1 MAITT
6 QWLLILGWFFLLIV
20 LERAK
25 PLRPLTYSFK
35 KHSALNVGY
44 FLLSAPFNRLMS
56 LFFLSSIASQPSLFS
71 LPTFAGRSFFIL
83 ILLDLIL
90 YYWHRL
96 NHEVP
101 FLWRFHKFHHADREM
116 DATTALRFH
125 LGEFFFSAL
134 FKAMIIF
141 VLGIKVYEYVQ
152 FEIFV
157 TTAALFH
164 HSNIKLPSAFEKF
177 VSLLIVTPNFHH
189 AHHSEVKHET
199 NSNYSTV
206 FNVWDKLHRT
216 YTKKATGEIT
226 IGLDNIPVTPSFL
239 DGLKLPWKN

>member
-6 QWLLILGWFFLLIV
+6 QWILILCWFFLLIA
-20 LERAK
+20 LEKTK
-25 PLRPLTYSFK
+25 PLRTLTYSFK
-35 KHSALNVGY
+35 KHFALNLGY

-56 LFFLSSIASQPSLFS
+56 FFFLALIAGQPSLLT
-71 LPTFAGRSFFIL
+71 LPVFKGRSFLIL

-134 FKAMIIF
+134 FKAMIILL
-141 VLGIKVYEYVQ
+141 LGIKVHEYVQ
-152 FEIFV
+152 FELFV

-164 HSNIKLPSAFEKF
+164 HSNIKLPSPLERFM
-177 VSLLIVTPNFHH
+177 SLLIVTPNFHH

-216 YTKKATGEIT
+216 YTNKATRDIT
-226 IGLDNIPVTPSFL
+226 IGLDNIPVTPSFW